1 MFRGG
6 GEGKVGGSEQE
17 PLIIV
22 SNVKCICHFQIDA
35 QRELRTKYDPLRQL
49 AAKNERII
57 GDTEL
62 ASSWD

>member
-35 QRELRTKYDPLRQL
+35 QRE
-49 AAKNERII
+49 
-57 GDTEL
+57 
-62 ASSWD
+62 